1 MNVIGEKG
9 PIEITGFSTVN
20 VDEYKLQ
27 IFLPWWLIFQNY
39 QVEASWWRGWFSNKK
54 VEPAAASIGRDL
66 SDTVTGKEGAM
77 ENAVQAQE
85 QKLDNSEP
93 SKVDKFMSRV
103 KNAPS
108 TVFREVKKGASTFGR
123 FFKNLIR
130 TVIKKVKETEVEVE
144 KYFEAIKQKVSKK
157 SCDAFTVLVI
167 SVHYL
172 HLIQLFIN
180 ETTSIVA
187 PKKFEALSVAY

>member
-1 MNVIGEKG
+1 M
-9 PIEITGFSTVN
+9 
-20 VDEYKLQ
+20 
-27 IFLPWWLIFQNY
+27 
-39 QVEASWWRGWFSNKK
+39 EAGWWRNLFSNKK
-54 VEPAAASIGRDL
+54 VEPAAASVGRDL
-66 SDTVTGKEGAM
+66 NDTVTGKEG
-77 ENAVQAQE
+77 ELKNAVQVQE

-130 TVIKKVKETEVEVE
+130 TVIKKVKDTEVEVE
-144 KYFEAIKQKVSKK
+144 KYFEAIKQKVSKE

-167 SVHYL
+167 SVHCL
-172 HLIQLFIN
+172 HLIQLFN
-180 ETTSIVA
+180 ETISFVA
-187 PKKFEALSVAY
+187 PKKFEALSVATY